1 MTDDLLTGSL
11 HDDVSDDAQYL
22 RQRMH
27 KQYRI
32 PLRGEN
38 INPMIDA
45 ATPLLGMVM
54 RMHTLSGSPLPD
66 KLYQQVVTDIQ
77 AIEQQ
82 LQSQG
87 YEPGAIV
94 SFRYVLC
101 TFIDETALGL
111 GWNTDNGWV
120 KKSLLVHFHNESWG
134 GEKVFI
140 LIERLLGE
148 PKRYLDLIEFIW
160 LCLCLGYRGRYKVTQ
175 GHNDEFNRLLRRLQ
189 KQIRQLRPEQGS
201 VVLYEDTASDPHRYR
216 PGKRLRLKYIFIAG
230 LLLAAGIYGLYL
242 SQLNNQTQHILE
254 QLTPLLSQGI
264 H

>member
-1 MTDDLLTGSL
+1 MTGEPDQIL
-11 HDDVSDDAQYL
+11 HDIPQPAEN
-22 RQRMH
+22 

-32 PLRGEN
+32 PLRGAN

-54 RMHTLSGSPLPD
+54 RMRTLSGSPLPEQ
-66 KLYQQVVTDIQ
+66 LYPQVVTDIQ

-134 GEKVFI
+134 GEKVFV

-175 GHNDEFNRLLRRLQ
+175 GNNDEFNKLLRRLQ
-189 KQIRQLRPEQGS
+189 KQICQLRPEQGS
-201 VVLYEDTASDPHRYR
+201 VVIYDDVSSKSHRYHL
-216 PGKRLRLKYIFIAG
+216 GKRLRLKYIFIGG
-230 LLLAAGIYGLYL
+230 LLCAAGIYGLYL
-242 SQLNNQTQHILE
+242 SHLNEQTQNILD
-254 QLTPLLSQGI
+254 QLTPLLSRSI
-264 H
+264 N